1 MAIPAGF
8 DGFFEILSEDGR
20 SVKCIESVAELIRR
34 FPDSVLVREN
44 VKAYVSKS
52 DDVQAPTL

>member
-1 MAIPAGF
+1 LAIPAGF

-52 DDVQAPTL
+52 DDVQAPKL